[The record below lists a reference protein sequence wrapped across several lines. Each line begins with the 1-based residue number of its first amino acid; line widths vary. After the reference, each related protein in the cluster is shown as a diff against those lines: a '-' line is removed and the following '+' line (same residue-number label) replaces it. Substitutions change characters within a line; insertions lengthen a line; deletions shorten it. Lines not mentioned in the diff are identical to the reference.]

1 MSQPETCAIGQCVPT
16 LHLVCGKIGSGKS
29 TLAQR
34 LATTP
39 STVLI
44 SEDVW
49 LARLYPGEITEIADY
64 VRCAGRLRG
73 ALAEHVVTLLNAG
86 VSVVLDFPSNTQAS
100 RLWARSLF
108 ESAGVAHRL
117 HFLDVGDEVCKAR
130 LRARNAAGDH
140 PFKATEAEFEVISRY
155 FEAPAVEEGFEV
167 VRYE

>member
-1 MSQPETCAIGQCVPT
+1 MSQPETCGTGHCVPT

-49 LARLYPGEITEIADY
+49 LAHLYPGEITEIADY
-64 VRCAGRLRG
+64 VRCAGRLRV
-73 ALAEHVVTLLNAG
+73 ALTEHVVALLKAG
-86 VSVVLDFPSNTQAS
+86 ISVVLDFPSNTVAS
-100 RLWARSLF
+100 RRWARSVF
-108 ESAGVAHRL
+108 ENAGVAHRL
-117 HFLDVGDEVCKAR
+117 HFLDVGDDLCKAR
-130 LRARNAAGDH
+130 LKVRNEAGDH
-140 PFKATEAEFEVISRY
+140 PFKTTEAEFEVISRY

>member
-1 MSQPETCAIGQCVPT
+1 MSPPEPRGPGDAGPI

-34 LATTP
+34 LAVTP

-49 LARLYPGEITEIADY
+49 LARLYPGEISEIADY
-64 VRCAGRLRG
+64 VRCATRLRG
-73 ALAEHVVTLLNAG
+73 ALAEHLVALLNAG
-86 VSVVLDFPSNTQAS
+86 ISVVLDFPSNTVAS
-100 RLWARSLF
+100 RLWARSVF
-108 ESAGVAHRL
+108 ENAGAAHRL
-117 HFLDVGDEVCKAR
+117 HFLDVGDELCKAR
-130 LRARNAAGDH
+130 LKARNEAGEH

-155 FEAPAVEEGFEV
+155 FEAPALEEGFEV

>member
-1 MSQPETCAIGQCVPT
+1 MSQPETCGTGQYVPT

-49 LARLYPGEITEIADY
+49 LAHLYPGEITEIADY
-64 VRCAGRLRG
+64 VRCAGRLRA
-73 ALAEHVVTLLNAG
+73 ALAEHVVALLKAG
-86 VSVVLDFPSNTQAS
+86 ISVVLDFPSNTVAS
-100 RLWARSLF
+100 RRWARSVF
-108 ESAGVAHRL
+108 ENAGVAHRL
-117 HFLDVGDEVCKAR
+117 HFLDVGDDLCKAR
-130 LRARNAAGDH
+130 LKVRNEAGDH
-140 PFKATEAEFEVISRY
+140 PFKTSEAEFEVISRY